1 MRHLI
6 VMYSFHVFEFFET
19 LILEAWAHNSMGTDI
34 TCLGLIQALI

>member
-19 LILEAWAHNSMGTDI
+19 LILEAWAHTTMGTDI
-34 TCLGLIQALI
+34 TCWELIQTLI